1 MDRMII
7 TGVSPYKQARFINE
21 HGQNVWEGCGP
32 VAGLMLMSYYDKR
45 YGYKKL
51 IPSSDESQTGTPNDI
66 IQTLRNKMLTVV
78 VTDNQGLTDPT
89 FFKSGL
95 TGYIEDC
102 GYAADM
108 HSYGSSDIG
117 VSEDDVFNKSVS
129 LLQDHTVHVLLLD
142 YDGTNGLFPSHY
154 VVVVG
159 YNTFQTQRLIV
170 CNGFGDHFQAINFN
184 DTKIKPVRLIWMT
197 LTGADGPADGHDI
210 GPACSYSWMTVSGQ
224 KRLVPSVLEPPG
236 KTGTTSWSAAD
247 STVFTASSTCSISTW
262 NN

>member
-1 MDRMII
+1 MAWNVQNFGGLSGKEKFMDRMII

-142 YDGTNGLFPSHY
+142 
-154 VVVVG
+154 
-159 YNTFQTQRLIV
+159 
-170 CNGFGDHFQAINFN
+170 
-184 DTKIKPVRLIWMT
+184 
-197 LTGADGPADGHDI
+197 
-210 GPACSYSWMTVSGQ
+210 
-224 KRLVPSVLEPPG
+224 
-236 KTGTTSWSAAD
+236 
-247 STVFTASSTCSISTW
+247 
-262 NN
+262 

>member
-7 TGVSPYKQARFINE
+7 TGVSPYAQAHFINE
-21 HGQNVWEGCGP
+21 NGKNVWEGCGP
-32 VAGLMLMSYYDKR
+32 VAGLMIMSYYDKR
-45 YGYKKL
+45 FGYKKL
-51 IPSSDESQTGTPNDI
+51 IPSNDESEAGTPNDI

-95 TGYIEDC
+95 KGYIEDC
-102 GYAADM
+102 GYSADM
-108 HSYGSSDIG
+108 NSYGSSDIG
-117 VSEDDVFNKSVS
+117 VSEEDVFNKSVS
-129 LLQDHTVHVLLLD
+129 LLQNHTVQVLLLD
-142 YDGTNGLFPSHY
+142 YDGNTGMFPSHY

-159 YNTFQTQRLIV
+159 YNKYKGKKLIV
-170 CNGFGDHFQAINFN
+170 CNGFGDHFQAIDFN

-197 LTGADGPADGHDI
+197 LTGANGTGDGHEI
-210 GPACSYSWMTVSGQ
+210 GPACSYSWSTVNGQ

-236 KTGTTSWSAAD
+236 TSGTTPWRAAD
-247 STVFTASSTCSISTW
+247 STSFTAGSTCSINTW